1 LDVVEEFNKEN
12 DGRVDDARA
21 TKKHKGPLHDGPKM
35 PASKLP
41 RHRDRRTGSLTP
53 ARLNLL
59 ATPKRRYG

>member
-1 LDVVEEFNKEN
+1 
-12 DGRVDDARA
+12 
-21 TKKHKGPLHDGPKM
+21 M